1 MLKVDNWRYKY
12 LPGQEC
18 FWITLQL
25 ERMLISEL
33 EESLVFGSINRWK
46 NKGKDKSKHLK
57 ESKQKRYNLHI
68 FIYESRFAGVYIY
81 GAVCAAITGWLPFD
95 MFLFLFV
102 CLFLF

>member
-18 FWITLQL
+18 FWIKLQL

-33 EESLVFGSINRWK
+33 EESLVFGAINRKK
-46 NKGKDKSKHLK
+46 NKGKDKSKHPK
-57 ESKQKRYNLHI
+57 ESKQKGYNLYI

-81 GAVCAAITGWLPFD
+81 MVPCELP
-95 MFLFLFV
+95 LLRGYHSIH
-102 CLFLF
+102 LYIN